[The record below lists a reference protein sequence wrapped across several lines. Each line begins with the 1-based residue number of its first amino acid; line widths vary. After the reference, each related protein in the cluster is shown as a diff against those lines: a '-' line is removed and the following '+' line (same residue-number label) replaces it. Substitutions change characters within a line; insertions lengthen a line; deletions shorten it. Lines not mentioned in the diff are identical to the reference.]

1 MTAFTSLLEGL
12 QQVFTLEAMCYLL
25 AGVFIGNVAGLL
37 PGLGATSGTAILLPL
52 TFGMDAVD
60 SLVMLAG
67 IYYGTMYGGTI
78 SAILINVPGTT
89 AAAMSSLDGYPLTRR
104 GKGGKA
110 LCVATF
116 SCFVGGLIGTLGLT
130 FGGSTLAQVALKFGA
145 PEMFA
150 LTLMGLCLVTG
161 ITGDYPLKGYLML
174 IFGLLLGTI
183 GIDTITGQQRFTFN
197 FIYLLD
203 GLNTIP
209 VLVGLFGFSEVFV
222 QLEKR
227 SKWDKKDNHGKVSI
241 RESLLNKE
249 EWKTIS
255 VPTLRGTLIGFFVG
269 ALPGAGAT
277 IASVITYGT
286 EKKLSKH
293 PERFGDGAIVAS
305 YVSYNIGKI
314 VSKERD
320 QFGQGSRDAVA
331 ACEASNN
338 AVVGGTLI
346 PTLTL
351 GIPGSAA
358 TAVLL
363 TAMLMYGVQPGP
375 RLFATGGS
383 LAWVVIASMF
393 VGNILLVLMNLMGI
407 PLFVKI
413 LNASANFL
421 MPMVGVLCFIGAYS
435 LNNSVFEVGVMAFFG
450 VLGYIL
456 KKLDFPGLPAILG
469 LILGSSAETS
479 LRQGL
484 IMSDNDWSIYFTRPL
499 SLVFMLI
506 TFAMLFLPLFRAL
519 RNKRKNRAA

>member
-227 SKWDKKDNHGKVSI
+227 SKWDKKSSHGKVSI

-293 PERFGDGAIVAS
+293 PERFGDGAIEAIAAATAS
-305 YVSYNIGKI
+305 TN
-314 VSKERD
+314 
-320 QFGQGSRDAVA
+320 
-331 ACEASNN
+331 AST
-338 AVVGGTLI
+338 GGAMM
-346 PTLTL
+346 PMLTL

-469 LILGSSAETS
+469 LILGSSAEIS

-506 TFAMLFLPLFRAL
+506 TFAMLFLPLFRTL

>member
-269 ALPGAGAT
+269 ALPGDGAT

-293 PERFGDGAIVAS
+293 PERFGDGAIEAIAAATAS
-305 YVSYNIGKI
+305 TN
-314 VSKERD
+314 
-320 QFGQGSRDAVA
+320 
-331 ACEASNN
+331 AST
-338 AVVGGTLI
+338 GGAMM
-346 PTLTL
+346 PMLTL

>member
-241 RESLLNKE
+241 RDSLLNKE

-293 PERFGDGAIVAS
+293 PERFGDGAIEAIAAATAS
-305 YVSYNIGKI
+305 TN
-314 VSKERD
+314 
-320 QFGQGSRDAVA
+320 
-331 ACEASNN
+331 AST
-338 AVVGGTLI
+338 GGAMM
-346 PTLTL
+346 PMLTL

-506 TFAMLFLPLFRAL
+506 TFAMLFLPLFRTL

>member
-1 MTAFTSLLEGL
+1 M
-12 QQVFTLEAMCYLL
+12 M
-25 AGVFIGNVAGLL
+25 
-37 PGLGATSGTAILLPL
+37 P
-52 TFGMDAVD
+52 M
-60 SLVMLAG
+60 
-67 IYYGTMYGGTI
+67 
-78 SAILINVPGTT
+78 
-89 AAAMSSLDGYPLTRR
+89 
-104 GKGGKA
+104 
-110 LCVATF
+110 
-116 SCFVGGLIGTLGLT
+116 
-130 FGGSTLAQVALKFGA
+130 
-145 PEMFA
+145 
-150 LTLMGLCLVTG
+150 
-161 ITGDYPLKGYLML
+161 
-174 IFGLLLGTI
+174 
-183 GIDTITGQQRFTFN
+183 
-197 FIYLLD
+197 
-203 GLNTIP
+203 
-209 VLVGLFGFSEVFV
+209 
-222 QLEKR
+222 
-227 SKWDKKDNHGKVSI
+227 
-241 RESLLNKE
+241 
-249 EWKTIS
+249 
-255 VPTLRGTLIGFFVG
+255 
-269 ALPGAGAT
+269 
-277 IASVITYGT
+277 
-286 EKKLSKH
+286 
-293 PERFGDGAIVAS
+293 
-305 YVSYNIGKI
+305 
-314 VSKERD
+314 
-320 QFGQGSRDAVA
+320 
-331 ACEASNN
+331 
-338 AVVGGTLI
+338 
-346 PTLTL
+346 LTL

>member
-269 ALPGAGAT
+269 ALPSAGAT

-293 PERFGDGAIVAS
+293 PERFGDGAIEAIAAATAS
-305 YVSYNIGKI
+305 TN
-314 VSKERD
+314 
-320 QFGQGSRDAVA
+320 
-331 ACEASNN
+331 AST
-338 AVVGGTLI
+338 GGAMM
-346 PTLTL
+346 PMLTL

>member
-293 PERFGDGAIVAS
+293 PERFGDGAIEAIAAATAS
-305 YVSYNIGKI
+305 TN
-314 VSKERD
+314 
-320 QFGQGSRDAVA
+320 
-331 ACEASNN
+331 AST
-338 AVVGGTLI
+338 GGAMM
-346 PTLTL
+346 PMLTL

-506 TFAMLFLPLFRAL
+506 TFAMLFLPRSVPCGTSG
-519 RNKRKNRAA
+519 RIGPRKEVEQ

>member
-255 VPTLRGTLIGFFVG
+255 MPTLRGTLIGFFVG

-293 PERFGDGAIVAS
+293 PERFGDGAIEAIAAATAS
-305 YVSYNIGKI
+305 TN
-314 VSKERD
+314 
-320 QFGQGSRDAVA
+320 
-331 ACEASNN
+331 AST
-338 AVVGGTLI
+338 GGAMM
-346 PTLTL
+346 PMLTL

>member
-293 PERFGDGAIVAS
+293 PERFGDGAIEAIAAATAS
-305 YVSYNIGKI
+305 TN
-314 VSKERD
+314 
-320 QFGQGSRDAVA
+320 
-331 ACEASNN
+331 AST
-338 AVVGGTLI
+338 GGAMM
-346 PTLTL
+346 PMLTL

>member
-241 RESLLNKE
+241 RDSLLNKE

-293 PERFGDGAIVAS
+293 PERFGDGAIEAIAAATAS
-305 YVSYNIGKI
+305 TN
-314 VSKERD
+314 
-320 QFGQGSRDAVA
+320 
-331 ACEASNN
+331 AST
-338 AVVGGTLI
+338 GGAMM
-346 PTLTL
+346 PMLTL

-363 TAMLMYGVQPGP
+363 TAMLMYGVQPGS

-435 LNNSVFEVGVMAFFG
+435 PNNSVFEVGVMAFFG

-506 TFAMLFLPLFRAL
+506 TFAMLFLPLFRTL

>member
-209 VLVGLFGFSEVFV
+209 VLVLPRALLQQLPPGALVVDLASEPGGVDFTAAQALGV
-222 QLEKR
+222 QAVQAL
-227 SKWDKKDNHGKVSI
+227 
-241 RESLLNKE
+241 
-249 EWKTIS
+249 
-255 VPTLRGTLIGFFVG
+255 
-269 ALPGAGAT
+269 ALPGRCAPYTAG
-277 IASVITYGT
+277 
-286 EKKLSKH
+286 EL
-293 PERFGDGAIVAS
+293 
-305 YVSYNIGKI
+305 IG
-314 VSKERD
+314 
-320 QFGQGSRDAVA
+320 Q
-331 ACEASNN
+331 
-338 AVVGGTLI
+338 
-346 PTLTL
+346 
-351 GIPGSAA
+351 
-358 TAVLL
+358 AVL
-363 TAMLMYGVQPGP
+363 
-375 RLFATGGS
+375 
-383 LAWVVIASMF
+383 
-393 VGNILLVLMNLMGI
+393 
-407 PLFVKI
+407 
-413 LNASANFL
+413 
-421 MPMVGVLCFIGAYS
+421 
-435 LNNSVFEVGVMAFFG
+435 
-450 VLGYIL
+450 
-456 KKLDFPGLPAILG
+456 AILADRG
-469 LILGSSAETS
+469 E
-479 LRQGL
+479 Q
-484 IMSDNDWSIYFTRPL
+484 P
-499 SLVFMLI
+499 
-506 TFAMLFLPLFRAL
+506 
-519 RNKRKNRAA
+519 

>member
-67 IYYGTMYGGTI
+67 IYYGTVYGGTI

-293 PERFGDGAIVAS
+293 PERFGDGAIEAIAAATAS
-305 YVSYNIGKI
+305 TN
-314 VSKERD
+314 
-320 QFGQGSRDAVA
+320 
-331 ACEASNN
+331 AST
-338 AVVGGTLI
+338 GGAMM
-346 PTLTL
+346 PMLTL

>member
-209 VLVGLFGFSEVFV
+209 VLVGLFGFSEVLV

-293 PERFGDGAIVAS
+293 PERFGDGAIEAIAAATAS
-305 YVSYNIGKI
+305 TN
-314 VSKERD
+314 
-320 QFGQGSRDAVA
+320 
-331 ACEASNN
+331 AST
-338 AVVGGTLI
+338 GGAMM
-346 PTLTL
+346 PMLTL

-506 TFAMLFLPLFRAL
+506 TFAMLFLPLFRTL

>member
-293 PERFGDGAIVAS
+293 PERFGDGAIEAIAAATAS
-305 YVSYNIGKI
+305 TN
-314 VSKERD
+314 
-320 QFGQGSRDAVA
+320 
-331 ACEASNN
+331 AST
-338 AVVGGTLI
+338 GGAMM
-346 PTLTL
+346 PMLTL

-469 LILGSSAETS
+469 LILGRSAETS

>member
-1 MTAFTSLLEGL
+1 MTALTSLLDGF
-12 QQVFTLEAMCYLL
+12 QQILTLEAMFYLL

-52 TFGMDAVD
+52 TFGMDAVN

-78 SAILINVPGTT
+78 SAMLINVPGTT
-89 AAAMSSLDGYPLTRR
+89 AAAMSALDGYPLTKR
-104 GKGGKA
+104 GQGGKA

-130 FGGSTLAQVALKFGA
+130 FGGATLAQAALKFGA

-183 GIDTITGQQRFTFN
+183 GIDTITGQQRFAFN

-227 SKWDKKDNHGKVSI
+227 SKWDKKGGSGKLSI
-241 RESLLNKE
+241 RDSLLTRK
-249 EWKTIS
+249 EWKSIGL
-255 VPTLRGTLIGFFVG
+255 PTLRGTLIGFFVG

-277 IASVITYGT
+277 IASVITYGS

-293 PERFGDGAIVAS
+293 PEKFGDGAIEGIAAATAATNAS
-305 YVSYNIGKI
+305 T
-314 VSKERD
+314 
-320 QFGQGSRDAVA
+320 
-331 ACEASNN
+331 
-338 AVVGGTLI
+338 GGAMM
-346 PTLTL
+346 PMLTL

-363 TAMLMYGVQPGP
+363 TAMTMYGVQPGP

-383 LAWVVIASMF
+383 FAWVVIASMF
-393 VGNILLVLMNLMGI
+393 VGNILLMVMNMLGI
-407 PLFVKI
+407 PLFTKI
-413 LNASANFL
+413 LNASADFL
-421 MPMVGVLCFIGAYS
+421 MPVVGVLCFIGAYS
-435 LNNSVFEVGVMAFFG
+435 LNNSVFEVGVMAVFG

-456 KKLDFPGLPAILG
+456 KKLDFPGLPMILG

-519 RNKRKNRAA
+519 RSRRKANQLKEAK